1 MMQGLVILVSSQVVY
16 SGQNNL
22 LKEVKNS
29 KSPNRGTVL
38 IKLTIYRQ
46 YDLFSATADFKEA
59 WQP

>member
-1 MMQGLVILVSSQVVY
+1 MMQGLVILVLSQAVY
-16 SGQNNL
+16 SGQNSL

-38 IKLTIYRQ
+38 IKLTIHRQ